1 MIAMVEQHD
10 GTYVD
15 DERVPKC
22 GEDFCDWCG
31 DCLHCYGGDPCRD
44 GSAASKHVWV
54 VYRSCTF

>member
-31 DCLHCYGGDPCRD
+31 DCLHCYGDDPCRD
-44 GSAASKHVWV
+44 GSSASKHLWV
-54 VYRSCTF
+54 VYRS